1 MYERVASIPQGF
13 FGGTGPFDRPSRPP
27 ALQEEVAA

>member
-13 FGGTGPFDRPSRPP
+13 FGGTGPFDRPSRRP
-27 ALQEEVAA
+27 LQEEVAA